1 MNVNLESIIALM
13 DRISDR
19 EMKNRA
25 MRSVCKR
32 LALNGFMDDAGR
44 ICDEGTLYIV
54 VHSDEYLENLA
65 RRYLKGGEIDKV
77 MEAME
82 KTGVVGTVNIAKMLA
97 SKGKYQ
103 DVLEFLDEK
112 YDPVIRLWILFE
124 VLKYPVE
131 RGEYDIV
138 SKLVER
144 MEKDIEIVEKDSEIE
159 PSEKWEAYY
168 YFAWGLKAIGND
180 DKALEYFE
188 KSKNEVNSIDAI
200 RSEIVGIE
208 YHAGNR
214 EEAYELISKDLQASE
229 RENKE
234 ICASF
239 PYPLLEI
246 MVQRDP
252 WIEEKIKKE
261 VCLYIRY
268 FRYLISNNLE
278 DVPSHSEVSVLRKST
293 GDRDKLI
300 KELIQLLL
308 EIEINEKIAKSCDLD
323 MVIKMFVKNSYFD
336 VAREIMKRV
345 ESAFLSKQKV
355 SLEDYILLGNYSI
368 SLRDAERAEKY
379 IEKAYELWKE
389 REEKR
394 YARKIGGA
402 FIDTAKLYNEMKRF
416 DEATLLLEK
425 VNDIVERISDAFTK
439 NVLLKDSAPVLADIW
454 IARHGDTN
462 DVHPEDTV

>member
-1 MNVNLESIIALM
+1 MNVSLESIIALM
-13 DRISDR
+13 DRISDI

-25 MRSVCKR
+25 MRSVCEK

-54 VHSDEYLENLA
+54 VNSDGYLENLA
-65 RRYLKGGEIDKV
+65 GRYLERGEIDKV
-77 MEAME
+77 MEALE
-82 KTGVVGTVNIAKMLA
+82 KTGVVGAVNIAEMLA
-97 SKGKYQ
+97 RKKKYQ
-103 DVLEFLDEK
+103 EILEFLDEK
-112 YDPVIRLWILFE
+112 YDPIIRLWILFE

-144 MEKDIEIVEKDSEIE
+144 MEKDIDTVEKDAEFE

-214 EEAYELISKDLQASE
+214 EKAYELISKNLQVSK

-268 FRYLISNNLE
+268 LRYLISNNLE
-278 DVPSHSEVSVLRKST
+278 EVPSHSEVSVLRKNT
-293 GDRDKLI
+293 EDRDKLI

-308 EIEINEKIAKSCDLD
+308 DVEINENIAKSCDLD
-323 MVIKMFVKNSYFD
+323 MVIKMFLKNSYFD

-345 ESAFLSKQKV
+345 ENAFLSKQKV

-379 IEKAYELWKE
+379 IEKAYEIWKE
-389 REEKR
+389 GEER

-402 FIDTAKLYNEMKRF
+402 FIDAAKLYNEMKRL
-416 DEATLLLEK
+416 DKATLLLEK
-425 VNDIVERISDAFTK
+425 VNEIVERISDTFTK

-454 IARHGDTN
+454 IAKHGDTN
-462 DVHPEDTV
+462 DVHP

>member
-1 MNVNLESIIALM
+1 MNVSLESIIALM
-13 DRISDR
+13 DRISDI

-25 MRSVCKR
+25 MRSVCEK

-54 VHSDEYLENLA
+54 VNSDGYLENLA
-65 RRYLKGGEIDKV
+65 GRYLERGEIDKV
-77 MEAME
+77 MEALE
-82 KTGVVGTVNIAKMLA
+82 KTGVVGAVNIAEMLA
-97 SKGKYQ
+97 RKKKYQ
-103 DVLEFLDEK
+103 EILEFLDEK
-112 YDPVIRLWILFE
+112 YDPIIRLWILFE

-144 MEKDIEIVEKDSEIE
+144 MEKDIDTVEKDAEFE

-168 YFAWGLKAIGND
+168 YFAWG
-180 DKALEYFE
+180 YFE
-188 KSKNEVNSIDAI
+188 KSKNEVNLIDAI
-200 RSEIVGIE
+200 SSEIVGIE

-214 EEAYELISKDLQASE
+214 EKAYELISKNLQASK

-268 FRYLISNNLE
+268 LRYLISNNLE

-308 EIEINEKIAKSCDLD
+308 EIEINEKIARSCDLD
-323 MVIKMFVKNSYFD
+323 KVIKMFVKNSYFD

-345 ESAFLSKQKV
+345 ENAFLSKQKV

-402 FIDTAKLYNEMKRF
+402 FIDTAKLYTDMKRF
-416 DEATLLLEK
+416 DKTSLLLEK
-425 VNDIVERISDAFTK
+425 VNEIVERISDAFTK

-454 IARHGDTN
+454 IAKHGDTN
-462 DVHPEDTV
+462 DVHP